1 MGNKKTIVSI
11 SFDSELSE
19 VQHAMTWYVKRGNED
34 SKTGIKSPDV
44 NRVQAHLPLV
54 LLVNEDGQP
63 VKYEGFTLFAAKV
76 SHLDK
81 PRSEKLLPRDSWG
94 TVAPDGDDFQ
104 VHLQTVTG
112 SAWRKTFAAE
122 LEAETFGV
130 FDFSQEKKDGLEAA
144 AKERA
149 EMNKAS
155 KSTGIEVATLKM
167 IAALDPEKL
176 EAFLSAM
183 TATDD

>member
-11 SFDSELSE
+11 SFDSALSE
-19 VQHAMTWYVKRGNED
+19 VQHAQTWYVKRGNED
-34 SKTGIKSPDV
+34 SKTGVKSPDV
-44 NRVQAHLPLV
+44 NRVQSHLPLV

-63 VKYEGFTLFAAKV
+63 VEYEGFTLFAAKV

-81 PRSEKLLPRDSWG
+81 PRECTLLPRDSWG

-112 SAWRKTFAAE
+112 SVWRKTFTAE

-144 AKERA
+144 AKAKKKLNEA
-149 EMNKAS
+149 AN
-155 KSTGIEVATLKM
+155 STGIDKATLKM
-167 IAALDPEKL
+167 LMALDPAKL
-176 EAFLSAM
+176 QALLA
-183 TATDD
+183 DD